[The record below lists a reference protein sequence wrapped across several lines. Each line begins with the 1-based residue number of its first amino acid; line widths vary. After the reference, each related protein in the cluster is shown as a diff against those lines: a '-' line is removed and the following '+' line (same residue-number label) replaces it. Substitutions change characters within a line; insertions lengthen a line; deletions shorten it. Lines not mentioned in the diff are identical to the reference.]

1 MFINL
6 SIYLQLMIWW
16 DSLSMIE
23 KRVASNK
30 EELVLVTEAAIQG
43 QVAIFSQTNRD
54 RSSQDD
60 DNDKSQ

>member
-1 MFINL
+1 
-6 SIYLQLMIWW
+6 MIWW

-43 QVAIFSQTNRD
+43 QVAIYSQANRD
-54 RSSQDD
+54 RN
-60 DNDKSQ
+60 NDEEENEKNQ